1 MDLFVNVRRLQ
12 IFVDIFCPQIVVFK
26 VKHGDFEKS
35 EDLLWQAA
43 EGMFDI
49 PSNISNKTF
58 PQSNPS

>member
-12 IFVDIFCPQIVVFK
+12 IFVDIFCAQIVVFK